1 MLAVKLN
8 LANYEYDV
16 HSLVKAFYP
25 EETVKV
31 ITPETKVETAEEAL
45 KEAGSALLEIALA
58 EDGAIITCDGN
69 LHEWNYAD
77 MDVRFKD
84 GFKKF

>member
-25 EETVKV
+25 EETVEV

-45 KEAGSALLEIALA
+45 NS
-58 EDGAIITCDGN
+58 
-69 LHEWNYAD
+69 
-77 MDVRFKD
+77 
-84 GFKKF
+84 KKKA